1 MTSRTDKPISPGE
14 TSGPGEIQINVD
26 RLWNDLLALSEIG
39 RAERGVSRVAF
50 SPADMEGRRWL
61 LRRFEDAGIPARMDA
76 YGNVFGRL
84 QGARRDEAPRGEDEI
99 ILIGSHIDTVPE
111 GGMFDGALGVLAGLE
126 CLRALRERG
135 EALPYTVDVVAFS
148 NEEGSRLGPGTFG
161 SRALLEG
168 ISEAEWSRVCPVLK
182 EAGLSAKDLEQPGP
196 SLRPSA
202 IRAYL
207 ELHIEQ
213 GGVLDAS
220 GEDIGVVQGIVCIQ
234 SFRAVFMGEPNHA
247 GTTPMD
253 CRKDALLGAS
263 ELILAVPSV
272 VREAGSERTVG
283 TCGQIKVS
291 PGGRNIIPG
300 LSEISIEVR
309 DLHEDVVSRVAH
321 SLRRRATEIASSRGL
336 KVELTPVSMTP
347 GAIMSP
353 EIQDII
359 EREARA
365 LGLSTRRMPS
375 GAGHDAMIFGKKVP
389 SGMIFVPSRG
399 GISHS
404 PCEWTSKEQCGKG
417 AEVLFRT
424 LIALASTRD
433 SLSRPR

>member
-39 RAERGVSRVAF
+39 RGERGVSRVAF

-182 EAGLSAKDLEQPGP
+182 EAGLSAKDLE
-196 SLRPSA
+196 
-202 IRAYL
+202 
-207 ELHIEQ
+207 
-213 GGVLDAS
+213 D
-220 GEDIGVVQGIVCIQ
+220 
-234 SFRAVFMGEPNHA
+234 
-247 GTTPMD
+247 
-253 CRKDALLGAS
+253 RK
-263 ELILAVPSV
+263 SV
-272 VREAGSERTVG
+272 V
-283 TCGQIKVS
+283 
-291 PGGRNIIPG
+291 
-300 LSEISIEVR
+300 
-309 DLHEDVVSRVAH
+309 
-321 SLRRRATEIASSRGL
+321 
-336 KVELTPVSMTP
+336 
-347 GAIMSP
+347 
-353 EIQDII
+353 
-359 EREARA
+359 
-365 LGLSTRRMPS
+365 
-375 GAGHDAMIFGKKVP
+375 
-389 SGMIFVPSRG
+389 
-399 GISHS
+399 
-404 PCEWTSKEQCGKG
+404 
-417 AEVLFRT
+417 
-424 LIALASTRD
+424 
-433 SLSRPR
+433 